1 MIHTPASISHVLVKL
16 HINVFFYPILKCSPD
31 HTQCP
36 KASQE
41 QEVEQVI
48 YWKVGGAKSQHAIGC
63 MCQRMNVRQ
72 KSIKHVV
79 QTALS
84 FQVE

>member
-1 MIHTPASISHVLVKL
+1 MENTKLVHASVNTLVA
-16 HINVFFYPILKCSPD
+16 V
-31 HTQCP
+31 
-36 KASQE
+36 A

-48 YWKVGGAKSQHAIGC
+48 YWKVGGVKSQHAIGC

-79 QTALS
+79 QSALS
-84 FQVE
+84 VQVE